1 MVAARRDMRLGR
13 WFLGR
18 VAALLSV
25 AALAGCATSIHEL
38 NLRPEKHYQQKLSVV
53 GRVMRLQVIGDE
65 TLLEIADR
73 GENRLLV
80 RVSKPAGVSVGDWV
94 KVTGVL
100 VPDARVG
107 DTAVYDVLMA
117 EDVSPTR
124 GPWLPEIM

>member
-1 MVAARRDMRLGR
+1 MRLR
-13 WFLGR
+13 QRFLGL
-18 VAALLSV
+18 VAALCSV
-25 AALAGCATSIHEL
+25 AALAACATQIHDL
-38 NLRPEKHYQQKLSVV
+38 NLRPEKHYQQKLTVV

-65 TLLEIADR
+65 TLLEISDQGA
-73 GENRLLV
+73 NRLLV
-80 RVSKPAGVSVGDWV
+80 RLGRPADVSVGDWV

-117 EDVSPTR
+117 EEISTTS